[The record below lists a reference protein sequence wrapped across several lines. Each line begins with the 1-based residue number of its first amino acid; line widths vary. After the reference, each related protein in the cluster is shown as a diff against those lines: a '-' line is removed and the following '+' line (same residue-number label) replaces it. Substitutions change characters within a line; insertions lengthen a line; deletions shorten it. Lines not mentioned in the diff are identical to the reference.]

1 MDTPDKESVK
11 LQCKILIAIY
21 SIIAEVVQN
30 KKNSW
35 LVDEY
40 LNGWEQIKIDFIQ
53 RISSN

>member
-11 LQCKILIAIY
+11 LQCKVIIAIY
-21 SIIAEVVQN
+21 SIIARVVQN

-35 LVDEY
+35 LLDEY
-40 LNGWEQIKIDFIQ
+40 LNGWELLKIDFIQ